1 MADRPPPAYRRSER
15 IVTKTEVIVKI
26 VEFAQIVGRGG
37 GIGVVGVGFLNSIWI
52 FLWYP
57 FLSSFPS
64 LFFDFSPEVE
74 TTTPTT
80 PERENPCAAGLFGF
94 DFLHQSYTFNYT
106 NYTLFW
112 KSLRA
117 ISMHCAYLHLEAA
130 EKV

>member
-15 IVTKTEVIVKI
+15 IVTKTEVIENCRVCTN
-26 VEFAQIVGRGG
+26 GRWRRWNWCSWCR
-37 GIGVVGVGFLNSIWI
+37 FSELHLNFSVI
-52 FLWYP
+52 P
-57 FLSSFPS
+57 FSVLFSCP
-64 LFFDFSPEVE
+64 FFDFSPEVE

-80 PERENPCAAGLFGF
+80 PERENPCAAGLFSF
-94 DFLHQSYTFNYT
+94 DFLHQSYTRNYT

-112 KSLRA
+112 KSLYE